1 MKYSEIAFPENCQND
16 TVYDFLYKRYQ
27 NLFYALIVKR
37 FQNHDFLFEVDI
49 RCMYQQARETMYIVD
64 DIFQVD
70 AQSDPKKAESAFRK
84 YLRKLVGIAMD
95 IYIEKRGETRGQI
108 IHERRFSPTC
118 LPVRLINHKRD
129 GVAMKSMLSPVEYE
143 CYHLTHTFKMSER
156 EAAAF
161 LGITIEK
168 VQARK
173 ERISK
178 KLAWEW
184 MQLYLDEDE

>member
-1 MKYSEIAFPENCQND
+1 MKYSEIAFPEICQNGA
-16 TVYDFLYKRYQ
+16 VYDFLYKRYQ
-27 NLFYALIVKR
+27 KLFYGLIVKR
-37 FQNHDFLFEVDI
+37 FQNYDFLFEFDI
-49 RCMYQQARETMYIVD
+49 HCMYQQARETLHIVD

-70 AQSDPKKAESAFRK
+70 MQSDPKKAESAFRK
-84 YLRKLVGIAMD
+84 YLRKLAGIAMD
-95 IYIEKRGETRGQI
+95 IYIEKRSETRGQI
-108 IHERRFSPTC
+108 IHERRVSPTC

-143 CYHLTHTFKMSER
+143 CYHLTRTFKMSEQ
-156 EAAAF
+156 EAAVF
-161 LGITIEK
+161 LGITLEK

-178 KLAWEW
+178 KIAWEW